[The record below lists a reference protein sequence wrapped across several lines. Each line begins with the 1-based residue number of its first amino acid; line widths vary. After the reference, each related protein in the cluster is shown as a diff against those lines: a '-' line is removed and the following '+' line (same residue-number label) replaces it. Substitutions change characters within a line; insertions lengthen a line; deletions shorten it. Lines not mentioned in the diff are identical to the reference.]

1 MRKMVE
7 KLERAGGADG
17 SLTLPYEL
25 RVKSRFRALLDNGEE
40 ASVVLPRGGLLQD
53 GDRLRSA
60 AGFVVKVKAARETVS
75 TAISADPLLLA
86 RACYHLG
93 NRHVPLQIA
102 AGWVR
107 YQQDPVLDQMLL
119 SLGLR
124 LKVEQAPF
132 QPETGAYGPRHAHE
146 TR

>member
-1 MRKMVE
+1 MVE
-7 KLERAGGADG
+7 KLDGAGGADG

-40 ASVVLPRGGLLQD
+40 ASVVLPRGSRLKD

-60 AGFVVKVKAARETVS
+60 TGFVVKVKAARETVS
-75 TAISADPLLLA
+75 TAAADPLLLA

-107 YQQDPVLDQMLL
+107 YQQDPVLDEMLL

-124 LKVEQAPF
+124 LKVEKAPF
-132 QPETGAYGPRHAHE
+132 QPETGAYRPRHSHA